1 MIGQTIS
8 RYRIEEKLGEG
19 GMGIVYRA
27 SDLRLGRTV
36 VVKTLRPESAANVSL
51 RRRMATEAQAASTL
65 NHPAIATLFDFE
77 SEGDVAFLVYEYV
90 QGKTLH
96 DLATVRSFS
105 LEELLGIFI
114 TIADGLASAH
124 RAGIVHR
131 DLKPANVMISDDGR
145 VKILDFGLAKLALFR
160 EDGLTIP
167 TAVTVPGLLLGTV
180 AYMSPEQLEGQQ
192 VDHRADIFAFGT
204 MLYEMAAKHHP
215 FEGKSPSSTIGNIL
229 KEEPPDLS
237 RWLKN
242 APPELERLIRKCVRK
257 NRAERYQ
264 SLGEVAVDLR
274 AILRELNGQT
284 PSRTGHASTETFAFS
299 RDTARNL
306 FLALQC
312 LYLVIYGVAI
322 WYTSRTGE
330 ILERLFGLPPVSGL
344 VVTVSAMCGTVLRL
358 YLLFGIGL
366 KHPAA
371 IRMFWQAF
379 PFLFILDAVWA
390 ASPLLLWDKVN
401 WGVLVGV
408 AAMAPLPFS
417 QRTLMLSAFPD
428 EERRPNSGRI

>member
-19 GMGIVYRA
+19 GMGVVYRA

-51 RRRMATEAQAASTL
+51 RRRMANEAQAASTL

-77 SEGDVAFLVYEYV
+77 SDGDVVFLVYEYV
-90 QGKTLH
+90 KGKTLH
-96 DLATVRSFS
+96 DLRREHSFT
-105 LEELLGIFI
+105 LEELIGVFI
-114 TIADGLASAH
+114 TIADALASAH

-131 DLKPANVMISDDGR
+131 DLKPANVMITEDGR

-180 AYMSPEQLEGQQ
+180 AYMSPEQLEGQA

-204 MLYEMAAKHHP
+204 MLYELAANHHP

-237 RWLKN
+237 RWLKE
-242 APPELERLIRKCVRK
+242 APAELERLIRKCVRK
-257 NRAERYQ
+257 NREERYQ
-264 SLGEVAVDLR
+264 SLGEVAVDLK
-274 AILRELNGQT
+274 AILRDLGVTQT
-284 PSRTGHASTETFAFS
+284 RGREREASTESFAFS
-299 RDTARNL
+299 ENTARNL
-306 FLALQC
+306 FLAVQC
-312 LYLVIYGVAI
+312 LYLGIYGASI

-371 IRMFWQAF
+371 VRMFWQAF
-379 PFLFILDAVWA
+379 PLLFVLDTIWA
-390 ASPLLLWDKVN
+390 ASPLLLWDKLS
-401 WGVLVGV
+401 WAVLVGV
-408 AAMAPLPFS
+408 AAMVPLPFS
-417 QRTLMLSAFPD
+417 QRTLMLSAWPG
-428 EERRPNSGRI
+428 ERR

>member
-19 GMGIVYRA
+19 GMGVVYRA

-36 VVKTLRPESAANVSL
+36 VVKTLHPESAANVSM

-77 SEGDVAFLVYEYV
+77 SEGEVAFLVYEYV
-90 QGKTLH
+90 KGKTLH
-96 DLATVRSFS
+96 DLGSEGSFG
-105 LEELLGIFI
+105 LEELIGVFV

-131 DLKPANVMISDDGR
+131 DLKPANVMMAEDGR

-167 TAVTVPGLLLGTV
+167 TAVTAPGLLLGTV
-180 AYMSPEQLEGQQ
+180 AYMSPEQLEGQP

-204 MLYEMAAKHHP
+204 MLYELAAKHHP
-215 FEGKSPSSTIGNIL
+215 FEGKSPGSTIGNIL

-237 RWLKN
+237 RWVKD
-242 APPELERLIRKCVRK
+242 APPELERVIRKCIRK
-257 NRAERYQ
+257 EREERYQ
-264 SLGEVAVDLR
+264 SLNEVAVDLKV
-274 AILRELNGQT
+274 ILRDIARART
-284 PSRTGHASTETFAFS
+284 PGPARDAYCDSTFAFS
-299 RDTARNL
+299 ANTARIL
-306 FLALQC
+306 FLLLQC
-312 LYLVIYGVAI
+312 FYLVVYGIAI
-322 WYTSRTGE
+322 WHTGTTGE
-330 ILERLFGLPPVSGL
+330 ILERLFGLPATAGL

-358 YLLFGIGL
+358 YLLLGIGL
-366 KHPAA
+366 RYPAA
-371 IRMFWQAF
+371 FRMFWQAF
-379 PFLFILDAVWA
+379 PLLLLLDAVWA
-390 ASPLLLWDKVN
+390 ASPLLLWDKVK

-417 QRTLMLSAFPD
+417 QRTLMLSASPRSRF
-428 EERRPNSGRI
+428 

>member
-1 MIGQTIS
+1 MRDEMIGRTIS

-19 GMGIVYRA
+19 GMGVVYRA

-77 SEGDVAFLVYEYV
+77 SDGDVAFLVYEYV

-96 DLATVRSFS
+96 DLGPERSFS

-131 DLKPANVMISDDGR
+131 DLKPANVMMAEDGR

-167 TAVTVPGLLLGTV
+167 TAVTVPGLLMGTV
-180 AYMSPEQLEGQQ
+180 AYMSPEQLEGQP

-204 MLYEMAAKHHP
+204 MLYEMAARHHP

-237 RWLKN
+237 RWVK
-242 APPELERLIRKCVRK
+242 APAELERVIRKCVRK
-257 NRAERYQ
+257 NREERYQ
-264 SLGEVAVDLR
+264 SLSEVQVDLS
-274 AILRELNGQT
+274 AILRDLAAGQT
-284 PSRTGHASTETFAFS
+284 RRRPEHASTDTLPFS
-299 RDTARNL
+299 PDTARNL

-312 LYLVIYGVAI
+312 LYLVIYGAAI
-322 WYTSRTGE
+322 WYTTRTGD
-330 ILERLFGLPPVSGL
+330 ILERLFGLPPESGL

-358 YLLFGIGL
+358 YLLVGIGL

-379 PFLFILDAVWA
+379 PFLFLLDAVWA

-408 AAMAPLPFS
+408 AAMAPLAFS

-428 EERRPNSGRI
+428 YGRRGG